1 MKLLIRWAAILS
13 LVSVLGGEYLLSRS
27 QLAQAL
33 PKNAILITQST
44 AYDFTARA
52 LSHLKAKNFQ
62 QAFDDASQAIKID
75 PTYRDAYMVRAN
87 ASFELGD
94 NEGGHSDWQTART
107 MLYGSGIQRRNKK
120 LDNAVKRTLLFG
132 SNMQRRSKDVE
143 KLQNAAKNAQGQDTK
158 TATASPSPKPAQ
170 PPQTAQDVYAVA
182 GQTTVLIEGQNPGS
196 GVILAK
202 TNNTYYV
209 LTAKHVVATPDEYK
223 IIVAG
228 GKEYDVDI
236 NKIKRLSNLDLAIVE
251 FTSSQNYP
259 VARVGN
265 SDQVKQGAN
274 IYVSGWPIPDQAIS
288 KPTQIVTEGQV
299 VGLQADD
306 KDGYGL
312 LYGNNTAP
320 GMSGGPV
327 LNADG
332 QLVGIHGRAAGNQ
345 TSGKVGINLGI
356 PINLFLQSAN
366 QAGISL
372 QQMGLKAQN

>member
-1 MKLLIRWAAILS
+1 MKPLIRWAAILS
-13 LVSVLGGEYLLSRS
+13 LVSVLGVEYLLSRS

-33 PKNAILITQST
+33 PKNEVLITQST
-44 AYDFTARA
+44 AYDFIDRA
-52 LSHLKAKNFQ
+52 LSHLDAKDFQ

-75 PTYRDAYMVRAN
+75 PTYRDAYIVRAR
-87 ASFELGD
+87 ASNGLGD
-94 NEGGHSDWQTART
+94 HEGFISDLNKARSI
-107 MLYGSGIQRRNKK
+107 LQRRN
-120 LDNAVKRTLLFG
+120 N
-132 SNMQRRSKDVE
+132 QRRSENVE
-143 KLQNAAKNAQGQDTK
+143 KLQNAAKNAPSDTK
-158 TATASPSPKPAQ
+158 TATATPNSKPTQSAQ
-170 PPQTAQDVYAVA
+170 SAQDIYTIAS
-182 GQTTVLIEGQNPGS
+182 QTTVLIEGQNPGS

-202 TNNTYYV
+202 ANNTYYV
-209 LTAKHVVATPDEYK
+209 LTAKHVVATPDQYQ

-228 GKEYDVDI
+228 GKAYDIDA
-236 NKIKRLSNLDLAIVE
+236 NKIKRLSKLDLAIVE
-251 FTSSQNYP
+251 FTSNQNYP
-259 VARVGN
+259 VAQVGN